1 MDNEQLVTQNIQ
13 PEPSKHP
20 HIDIT
25 EEVAEGA
32 LDASVNIAGEAL
44 GEALENAD
52 DLPAIAIIGIVAG
65 IIAAVGGIV
74 FLICKIIKTCK
85 KK

>member
-1 MDNEQLVTQNIQ
+1 MDNEQLITQNIQ
-13 PEPSKHP
+13 AEPSKHS

-32 LDASVNIAGEAL
+32 LDVGVNVAAEVI

-52 DLPAIAIIGIVAG
+52 DLPVIAIIGIVAG
-65 IIAAVGGIV
+65 IIAAIGGITFGIYKLV
-74 FLICKIIKTCK
+74 KALK

>member
-13 PEPSKHP
+13 PEPPKHSP
-20 HIDIT
+20 IDIT

-32 LDASVNIAGEAL
+32 LDAGLNIAGEVI
-44 GEALENAD
+44 GDALEGAD
-52 DLPAIAIIGIVAG
+52 DLPVIAIIGIIAG
-65 IIAAVGGIV
+65 VITAVGGIV
-74 FLICKIIKTCK
+74 FAICKLVKARK

>member
-13 PEPSKHP
+13 PEPPKNS
-20 HIDIT
+20 HIKED
-25 EEVAEGA
+25 VAEGA
-32 LDASVNIAGEAL
+32 LDVGVNIASEAL

-52 DLPAIAIIGIVAG
+52 DLPAVAIIGIVAG
-65 IIAAVGGIV
+65 IIAAVGGII
-74 FLICKIIKTCK
+74 FLVCKIIKTCK

>member
-1 MDNEQLVTQNIQ
+1 MDNEQLITQNIQ
-13 PEPSKHP
+13 PEPPKHS

-32 LDASVNIAGEAL
+32 LDVGVNLAGEVI
-44 GEALENAD
+44 GDALEGAD

-65 IIAAVGGIV
+65 VIAAVGGIA
-74 FLICKIIKTCK
+74 FAIYKLIKVCK